1 VAFPNLFGDESW
13 KYKYGKKERL
23 QYHMGRRTNTGL
35 IGADVDICRPLISII
50 KYLSKISAVS

>member
-23 QYHMGRRTNTGL
+23 HGL

>member
-1 VAFPNLFGDESW
+1 MVTFPNLFGDESW

-35 IGADVDICRPLISII
+35 IGADVDICRPQ
-50 KYLSKISAVS
+50 K